1 MTCGK
6 KRATNSTHF
15 SLKMKSDIAIPRS
28 VLLLCFKDMKTFLK
42 EYRIQ
47 RIKGEQES
55 LNSIDLFLKSKL
67 DVIPRF
73 ILCQQW
79 GTWGMWCKPWW
90 FCCWGHPC
98 DSKSAYRN
106 QPCVRRSFAHIYLVA
121 LFSKASNMIQS
132 NIEAFLP

>member
-73 ILCQQW
+73 ILCQQ
-79 GTWGMWCKPWW
+79 
-90 FCCWGHPC
+90 
-98 DSKSAYRN
+98 
-106 QPCVRRSFAHIYLVA
+106 
-121 LFSKASNMIQS
+121 
-132 NIEAFLP
+132 